1 MFQMIWIIIICKNH
15 SEFYLVCIII
25 FHEFYGYI
33 YIYVQGYLSQLKQ
46 GKAPF
51 GSTFKEMK
59 RNALGKESSPTRR
72 TTDALLLATLMGRLK
87 VFGLER
93 AQWAFLWE
101 REWASYYFFDPHR
114 PERFHGTEPTF
125 SQDLI
130 LLSRL
135 HWGPPLQVWVSS
147 M

>member
-1 MFQMIWIIIICKNH
+1 MD
-15 SEFYLVCIII
+15 
-25 FHEFYGYI
+25 I

-72 TTDALLLATLMGRLK
+72 TKDALLLATLMGRLK

-93 AQWAFLWE
+93 AQWAFL
-101 REWASYYFFDPHR
+101 
-114 PERFHGTEPTF
+114 
-125 SQDLI
+125 
-130 LLSRL
+130 
-135 HWGPPLQVWVSS
+135 
-147 M
+147 